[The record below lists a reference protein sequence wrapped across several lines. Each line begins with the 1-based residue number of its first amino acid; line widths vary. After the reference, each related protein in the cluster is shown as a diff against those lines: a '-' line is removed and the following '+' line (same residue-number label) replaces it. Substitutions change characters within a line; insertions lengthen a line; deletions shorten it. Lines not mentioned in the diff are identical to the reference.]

1 MQQQREKVQC
11 NQFKGEK
18 GERNSQG
25 AGALVAGS
33 TLKKSYENF
42 AINLGLKVI

>member
-1 MQQQREKVQC
+1 MQSIQR
-11 NQFKGEK
+11 
-18 GERNSQG
+18 GERRAVLPG
-25 AGALVAGS
+25 GGGIGGGS